1 MYKPFNI
8 IIIIMLKKTV
18 HDILCIKMEIN
29 KLLERQD
36 IPLDVKK
43 QIKDY
48 LVSYKRME
56 EAHQELEL
64 QMVKTFD
71 SMVDP
76 IHLVD
81 TDLRIIFFNTAFK
94 QWNKELGLEEDVLGK
109 TVQEVFPFLPN
120 SVIEEYHQV
129 FKSRKT
135 STTEGSIHVRNFEI
149 FTEMLKIPLFEKGK
163 VTRIVT
169 VIRNITEHKQAEKA
183 LMASEEKFRTILDR
197 IEDGYYE
204 VDLAGNFTFFN
215 STLSILSGYDE
226 NEILGMNYTQYAD
239 KMAATRIFEV
249 FNKVYQ
255 TGKPVKTVD
264 MKLIRKDGIRYD
276 VEASVSLMHDSDGK
290 AIGFRGIVRDI
301 SDRKEA
307 EEALREA
314 KEKYQML
321 IEKMEE
327 GVLLEDAEGKISFV
341 NPRATNMFGYTEEEL
356 LGKHWTYIITQ
367 EDLDKAQTE
376 SKKRPSGIS
385 TTYEVNIKTK
395 DGVHIPIIVTATPI
409 FSKAGNFDGVLC
421 VFTDITEQKQV
432 EESLRE
438 AKEKYQML
446 IEKMEEGV
454 LLEDANGLISFL
466 NPKLADMFGYMEEE
480 LLGKHWSYIAAAEDL
495 DKFEIESAKRP
506 SGISSTYEAR
516 ALAKDGSVIPVIITA
531 TPIFSKKETFA
542 GVLSVYVDI
551 TERKRAEE
559 IIQRT
564 KQQLQDMFDNTPA
577 AVYAKD
583 LEGRYFLVNKQWRE
597 RTGLL
602 NQEIIGKNDSEIFP
616 QYYFEIWSENEKQ
629 VLESGESTQ
638 FEEIGRTTG
647 QVYLATKFL
656 LRNPNGEV
664 YALCNNSIDI
674 TERKHAEEALREAK
688 EKYQMLVEKM
698 EEGVILETAEGNIS
712 FVNPKMTKIL
722 GYKEEELLGKHW
734 SFIVPKE
741 FHVIGEIESMKRLKG
756 VTSNYESCLLAKNG
770 AHIPIIASATPIISA
785 TGEFQGVLVVT
796 TDITERKQMEDAL
809 KQVKHEEELYHAML
823 SHFVNNDLQV
833 IINNLEMMMLKFES
847 GRVMDNTLANKIMD
861 AASRSSKTIDNVNK
875 IFEVLQFPFVHGETH
890 NLLTTIDDV
899 ISKLQS
905 VLSLSCNVIINR
917 ESLDKVILGD
927 KYLKNIFYEL
937 ILFNQSSKENHM
949 DEGDPIVIEGFQNT
963 SYFCVSIRD
972 SLSQPISED
981 ISSSLSEKIT
991 EDWEYQGH
999 YIGIALASVIMQHY
1013 GGSLKILALDQKGNE
1028 FQLYFPLNL
1037 LQYSKDSS
1045 KTKNMKDPFLA

>member
-1 MYKPFNI
+1 
-8 IIIIMLKKTV
+8 
-18 HDILCIKMEIN
+18 MEII

-43 QIKDY
+43 KIKDHLIRY
-48 LVSYKRME
+48 MRME
-56 EAHQELEL
+56 EVHQELEL
-64 QMVKTFD
+64 QMVKAFD

-94 QWNKELGLEEDVLGK
+94 QWNKELGLEKDVLGK

-135 STTEGSIHVRNFEI
+135 STVKGSIHVRNLEI
-149 FTEMLKIPLFEKGK
+149 FTETLKIPLFEKGK

-169 VIRNITEHKQAEKA
+169 VIRNITEHKQADKA
-183 LMASEEKFRTILDR
+183 LMASEEKVRTILDR

-215 STLSILSGYDE
+215 SILSKLSGYDE
-226 NEILGMNYTQYAD
+226 SEILGMNYTQYAD
-239 KMAATRIFEV
+239 EMAATRLYEM
-249 FNKVYQ
+249 FNKVYR
-255 TGKPVKTVD
+255 TGKPMKAVD
-264 MKLIRKDGIRYD
+264 MKIMRKDGTKYD
-276 VEASVSLMHDSDGK
+276 VEASVSLIRDSDGK

-327 GVLLEDAEGKISFV
+327 GVLLEDAEGNISFV
-341 NPRATNMFGYTEEEL
+341 IPRAIKMFGYTEDEL
-356 LGKHWTYIITQ
+356 LGKHWTDIVTQ
-367 EDLDKAQTE
+367 EDLDKTQTE
-376 SKKRPSGIS
+376 YKKRSSGIS

-395 DGVHIPIIVTATPI
+395 DGVHTPVIITGTPI

-421 VFTDITEQKQV
+421 VFTDITE
-432 EESLRE
+432 
-438 AKEKYQML
+438 
-446 IEKMEEGV
+446 
-454 LLEDANGLISFL
+454 
-466 NPKLADMFGYMEEE
+466 
-480 LLGKHWSYIAAAEDL
+480 
-495 DKFEIESAKRP
+495 
-506 SGISSTYEAR
+506 
-516 ALAKDGSVIPVIITA
+516 
-531 TPIFSKKETFA
+531 
-542 GVLSVYVDI
+542 
-551 TERKRAEE
+551 RKRAEE
-559 IIQRT
+559 IIQKT
-564 KQQLQDMFDNTPA
+564 KQQLQDMLDNTPA

-583 LEGRYFLVNKQWRE
+583 LEGKYILVNKPWRK
-597 RTGLL
+597 RAGFL
-602 NQEIIGKNDSEIFP
+602 NQKVIGKNDIEIFP
-616 QYYFEIWSENEKQ
+616 QYFNEIWSDYEKQ

-647 QVYLATKFL
+647 KVYLATKFL
-656 LRNPNGEV
+656 LRNPNGEI

-674 TERKHAEEALREAK
+674 TERKHTEEALREAK
-688 EKYQMLVEKM
+688 DKYQMLVEKM

-712 FVNPKMTKIL
+712 FINPKMIKIL

-734 SFIVPKE
+734 SFLVPKE
-741 FHVIGEIESMKRLKG
+741 FHSLGEIESMKRLKG
-756 VTSNYESCLLAKNG
+756 VSSTYESCLLAKNG
-770 AHIPIIASATPIISA
+770 THIPIIASTTPIIAA
-785 TGEFQGVLVVT
+785 TGKFQGVLVVT

-833 IINNLEMMMLKFES
+833 IINNLEMMILKFES
-847 GRVMDNTLANKIMD
+847 LSVMDKTFANKIMD
-861 AASRSSKTIDNVNK
+861 ATSRSSKTIDNVNK
-875 IFEVLQFPFVHGETH
+875 IFEVLQFPFTHRETH
-890 NLLTTIDDV
+890 SLLTTIDDV
-899 ISKLQS
+899 ISELCS
-905 VLSLSCNVIINR
+905 VLSLSFNVIINR
-917 ESLDKVILGD
+917 KSLDKVIVGD
-927 KYLKNIFYEL
+927 KYLKDIFYEL
-937 ILFNQSSKENHM
+937 ILFSQSYKEKHM
-949 DEGDPIVIEGFQNT
+949 DKRDPVIIEGFQNP

-991 EDWEYQGH
+991 DDWEYQGH

-1013 GGSLKILALDQKGNE
+1013 SGSLKILALDQKGNE

-1037 LQYSKDSS
+1037 LQ
-1045 KTKNMKDPFLA
+1045 